1 MTVPVQTQGSMV
13 SGMTQAETV
22 RVVNN
27 EETMALSQQQKEQ
40 QQQHEKE
47 VQQEEV
53 FAAPLSCVDNACD
66 TMVRL
71 FGAGSDKQ
79 DEVLENTIETTYAN
93 MTYANMV
100 ACVTPEK
107 SLADNGE
114 EDEED
119 NQAPQTWCAS
129 QEQAQAKQEPQEQ
142 AKPEQEEEQSPAP
155 VTPEAKRTFGF
166 GGKNNK
172 RNKKKKKKKNKQG
185 RVAPTG
191 VTVDDDQVEARR
203 KNRFGR
209 WWKKKFQKD
218 VKQRSKSVPRTRTR
232 NDTIP
237 PSPSTVRSQMQ
248 DDDVP
253 SADYVDMT
261 NVYNEPPTVA
271 SDTQSAASFQPRA
284 NKVESDSDD
293 SEEEEESV
301 NVWKELNDMW
311 EESGHDLVRV
321 VSDNLSVTEQQAAM
335 AEEEDIMA
343 KYEQAVAAEE
353 RLEHKSAPVELT
365 V

>member
-1 MTVPVQTQGSMV
+1 
-13 SGMTQAETV
+13 
-22 RVVNN
+22 
-27 EETMALSQQQKEQ
+27 MALSQQQKEQ

-53 FAAPLSCVDNACD
+53 FAAPLSCMDNACD

-79 DEVLENTIETTYAN
+79 DEVLETTIETTYTN

-129 QEQAQAKQEPQEQ
+129 QEAQAQQEPQEQ
-142 AKPEQEEEQSPAP
+142 AKPEQEQEQSPAP

-172 RNKKKKKKKNKQG
+172 KKKNKKKKNKQG

-218 VKQRSKSVPRTRTR
+218 TKQRSKSVPRTRTR

-284 NKVESDSDD
+284 KVESDSDD